1 MKRASAPRRKENPV
15 EPVAGGT
22 GAPQAVVHEAIDRF
36 VQLLAR
42 MGTPS
47 RELKDAVTKACAR
60 HARAFEGR
68 TARYLLES
76 QAAHILTVWYS
87 EPMYVDRDGA
97 PIALPARGVGP
108 SIEALTASLGEA
120 APTAE
125 VIRYLVKA
133 KALKRRGSKYVPQK
147 RDALFQGPDVT
158 GRYRNL
164 LPLLGMLST
173 LLHNASPHE
182 DARNWFEVRAYN
194 PRFPRRARGQFASK
208 ASRLAL
214 EFLKVCDEDLH
225 RFERTVKP
233 GEPTVHTGIGV
244 YQYEEP
250 VPSGKERRGAS
261 ARKPRSRKHK

>member
-1 MKRASAPRRKENPV
+1 MTRPSAPRRNGTPV
-15 EPVAGGT
+15 ESVAGGT
-22 GAPQAVVHEAIDRF
+22 GAPQAVVLEAIDRF

-47 RELKDAVTKACAR
+47 RELKDAIAKACAR
-60 HARAFEGR
+60 HSQAFEGR
-68 TARYLLES
+68 KARYLLET
-76 QAAHILTVWYS
+76 QAAHILTIWFS

-97 PIALPARGVGP
+97 PIPLPARGVGP

-120 APTAE
+120 VPTPE
-125 VIRYLVKA
+125 VIRYLLKA

-147 RDALFQGPDVT
+147 RDALFQGPGVT

-173 LLHNASPHE
+173 LLHNSSPHE

-194 PRFPRRARGQFASK
+194 PKLPRRARGQFASK
-208 ASRLAL
+208 VSRLAM

-225 RFERTVKP
+225 RWERTVKP

-250 VPSGKERRGAS
+250 VPSGTEGRGAS